1 MGLLNATNL
10 KSLIGIIP
18 HNTIVTA
25 KWLQQNGVSR
35 QLLLKYKQANWFEK
49 LTNGAFVKIG
59 DSANLDGAIYAL
71 QKQLN
76 LSIHIGGISALNN
89 YYGITHNILYSD
101 RNTQLFG
108 FRSEKLPKWFK
119 TLYGK
124 NTQLNCTTFLLKDI
138 GLVEIQTGD
147 FKIKVSTLERA
158 VLEMLYLVPEKIMLN
173 EAYQIIEL
181 LITVKPKE
189 FQQLLEK
196 CSSVKVKRLFLY
208 LAELSNHSWFKRLNL
223 SKINLGRGVRE
234 ITKGGKHNSKYNII
248 IGDVKEI

>member
-1 MGLLNATNL
+1 MGLLNTTNL
-10 KSLIGIIP
+10 KSLIEIIP

-35 QLLLKYKQANWFEK
+35 QLLLKYKQGNWFEK
-49 LTNGAFVKIG
+49 LTNGVFVKIG
-59 DSANLDGAIYAL
+59 DNADLDGAIYAL
-71 QKQLN
+71 QRQLN

-89 YYGITHNILYSD
+89 YYGITHNISYSD
-101 RNTQLFG
+101 KHTQLFG

-119 TLYGK
+119 TLYGI
-124 NTQLNCTTFLLKDI
+124 NTQLNCTTFLPKDI

-158 VLEMLYLVPEKIMLN
+158 VLEMLYLVPEKIMPN

-189 FQQLLEK
+189 FQLLLEK

-208 LAELSNHSWFKRLNL
+208 LAELSDHSWFKRLDL
-223 SKINLGRGVRE
+223 SKIDLGKGVRE

-248 IGDVKEI
+248 IGNVKNI